1 MDVSGPAGVI
11 ENQPSTCDSLRST
24 SAGECLRDLLDLS
37 ARLLR
42 VGGRLVYFL
51 PAAPEVYKEEEV
63 PRHPALRL
71 VANSEQVLTT
81 RYSRR
86 LITMEK
92 VSPPCSSQGKLCAK
106 SWISINFLLSQLG
119 LRIPTLAGMVHG
131 HLSFCVA
138 SLTHHLSQWSSV

>member
-1 MDVSGPAGVI
+1 M
-11 ENQPSTCDSLRST
+11 
-24 SAGECLRDLLDLS
+24 LDIS

-92 VSPPCSSQGKLCAK
+92 VTPFHPYREHVIHWALRH
-106 SWISINFLLSQLG
+106 QLE
-119 LRIPTLAGMVHG
+119 
-131 HLSFCVA
+131 F
-138 SLTHHLSQWSSV
+138 

>member
-1 MDVSGPAGVI
+1 MATECAAWIVD
-11 ENQPSTCDSLRST
+11 
-24 SAGECLRDLLDLS
+24 AGECLRDLLDVS

-51 PAAPEVYKEEEV
+51 PAAPEVYREEEV

-71 VANSEQVLTT
+71 VANSEQVLNA

-92 VSPPCSSQGKLCAK
+92 VCRAVCDIRQGKKQRRNIPMLRKYAK
-106 SWISINFLLSQLG
+106 ED
-119 LRIPTLAGMVHG
+119 
-131 HLSFCVA
+131 
-138 SLTHHLSQWSSV
+138 